1 MFHICQGSCFC
12 ASQVGWL
19 VATLLVLGGFNDDV
33 MDFDKE
39 GVCCLFYL
47 QYYSICQLTGG
58 GGAAEGESA
67 LLFWRGGDNFFSGL
81 GFLGN

>member
-1 MFHICQGSCFC
+1 MCLSG
-12 ASQVGWL
+12 GL
-19 VATLLVLGGFNDDV
+19 ATLLVLGGFNDDV

-47 QYYSICQLTGG
+47 QYDSICQLTGG

-81 GFLGN
+81 FFLGNLDDH